1 MDKKILGFNQDTVF
15 AAIIVLVLIILGVIT
30 FHYYAFVTA
39 GDKSVFSAGFGAG
52 FKFMPLK
59 QKEQKEHLDGAGILA
74 EAQNTLANARAN
86 YCNSNKCT
94 KEQCH
99 TRCKLAGC
107 PCQ

>member
-39 GDKSVFSAGFGAG
+39 GDKSAFSAGFGAG
-52 FKFMPLK
+52 FKFMPIK
-59 QKEQKEHLDGAGILA
+59 QKEHLEGEGVMVN
-74 EAQNTLANARAN
+74 AQNALVNARAN
-86 YCNSNKCT
+86 YCNSNNCT
-94 KEQCH
+94 KDQCH
-99 TRCKLAGC
+99 MRCKLAGC